1 MWTSVRAVHV
11 RTTPRAR
18 TRSQSQAAA
27 ALVVVCKRLQAALGR
42 LTRFLHRVQ
51 VRHWQRQRHVRAL
64 PMLLSA
70 VMAPALLGARAGH
83 PTWWM
88 TLVQAAARAGHLT
101 WWMTLVQAT
110 ARAGHLTWSTTL
122 SYRYVILMHPRTAL
136 ACARP
141 GACTYRH
148 QCQPATWMRQLMG
161 ARRVLMVAH
170 SWMRGLRFV
179 TLATAPMAVAN
190 AHRDVCT

>member
-83 PTWWM
+83 P
-88 TLVQAAARAGHLT
+88 T